1 MRLIINTGKGGV
13 GKTSVSVATAR
24 RCADM
29 GYRTIVMS
37 TDSAHSLADSM
48 DIELPSTI
56 TNICPNLD
64 ALEIDIIAEMKT
76 RWDDIQGYI
85 IDFMSSQGVQGLSA
99 EEMAILPGMEMIA
112 ALMYILDF
120 KKNDRYDV
128 VVMDTAPTAETL
140 RLMSFPDVSQWYADR
155 LFGIVKRL
163 MSLARMTVG
172 KLIDFPLPSKDV
184 LGSIQRIKDQ
194 MSEAKDILEDSEHT
208 TVRLVVNPERMV
220 ISETKRA
227 YAYLCLYN
235 KNVECLIVNRVM
247 PKDAGEYFGEKLKEQ
262 ENHLEYIHHAFDPM
276 RMLYSE
282 QMPTELVGWDALNR
296 LADNLYGDGD
306 PSEVYSSRSPMR
318 FESDES
324 TYRIVLD
331 IPFAEKSQVELYRTK
346 DDSVIVQVGSQ
357 KRNIGLPAVLS
368 HARMAGAE
376 LKNHELVITFRR
388 EEDGS
393 DQR

>member
-56 TNICPNLD
+56 TSICPNLD
-64 ALEIDIIAEMKT
+64 ALEIDIITEMKT
-76 RWDDIQGYI
+76 RWDDIQDYI

-247 PKDAGEYFGEKLKEQ
+247 PKDAGEYFGDKLLEQ
-262 ENHLEYIHHAFDPM
+262 EKHLEYIHHAFDPM
-276 RMLYSE
+276 KMLYSE

-324 TYRIVLD
+324 IYRIVLD

-368 HARMAGAE
+368 HTRMAGAE

>member
-24 RCADM
+24 RCADL

-48 DIELPSTI
+48 DMELPTSI
-56 TNICPNLD
+56 TNVCPNLD
-64 ALEIDIIAEMKT
+64 ALEIDIITEMKT
-76 RWDDIQGYI
+76 RWNDIKDYVV
-85 IDFMSSQGVQGLSA
+85 DFMSSQGLQGLSA

-112 ALMYILDF
+112 ALMYIIDF
-120 KKNDRYDV
+120 KKTDRYDV

-155 LFGIVKRL
+155 LFGILKKV
-163 MSLARMTVG
+163 MSLARLTVG
-172 KLIDFPLPSKDV
+172 KVIDFPLPSKEV
-184 LGSIQRIKDQ
+184 LNSLQRIKDQ
-194 MSEAKDILEDSEHT
+194 MSEAKDILEDPKCT
-208 TVRLVVNPERMV
+208 TVRLVVNPEKMV

-247 PKDAGEYFGEKLKEQ
+247 PNTIGDGYFKDKLAEQ
-262 ENHLEYIHHAFDPM
+262 ERYLEYIHQAFDPM

-282 QMPTELVGWDALNR
+282 QMPRELLGWDALNQ
-296 LADNLYGDGD
+296 LADNLYGKSD
-306 PSEVYSSRSPMR
+306 PTEVYSDRSPMR
-318 FESDES
+318 FESDD
-324 TYRIVLD
+324 THHRIVLD
-331 IPFAEKSQVELYRTK
+331 LPFAEKSQVELYRTK

-357 KRNIGLPAVLS
+357 KRNIGLPATLS
-368 HARMAGAE
+368 HAVLEGAE
-376 LKNHELVITFRR
+376 LKNHELTISFRR
-388 EEDGS
+388 EED
-393 DQR
+393 D